1 MSSRPG
7 GPGARPARPAGAWS
21 KISAALWRR
30 PWARAT
36 LLLTPPLAWFLV
48 IYLAALVVLLITAFW
63 ETNSFTNNLER
74 IWNLGNFSTIFSTPA
89 YRSVILRTVG
99 MAAGVTA
106 VDGIVAFPFAY
117 FMARVAPGEPG
128 PSCTWRSCCR
138 CGPATWPRSTP
149 GSWSSPGTGC

>member
-1 MSSRPG
+1 MTQNI
-7 GPGARPARPAGAWS
+7 ADRPAASGAWS

-89 YRSVILRTVG
+89 YRSVILRTAG

-106 VDGIVAFPFAY
+106 VDGIIAFPFAY
-117 FMARVAPGEPG
+117 FMARVATPPDAD
-128 PSCTWRSCCR
+128 RAVR
-138 CGPATWPRSTP
+138 RDPAAAVGQLS
-149 GSWSSPGTGC
+149 G